1 MFRKIALG
9 TSLLAVSIGANSC
22 FADEPKAD
30 LNSVEHII
38 VIYMENRSFD
48 NLFGFFPNAD
58 GIAAAGATKIQV
70 DKNGRPYDFFP
81 RVMQDYYDERH
92 LKQFRIDQRFPA
104 NLPNQPFSIDAYVP
118 IGDQIG
124 DPIHRFYHQQA
135 QIDGGLMDRFVA
147 YSNMGPL
154 VMGFYDGSKTK
165 LWEYA
170 QHYTLASG

>member
-30 LNSVEHII
+30 LNSVEH
-38 VIYMENRSFD
+38 N
-48 NLFGFFPNAD
+48 
-58 GIAAAGATKIQV
+58 
-70 DKNGRPYDFFP
+70 
-81 RVMQDYYDERH
+81 DERH

-118 IGDQIG
+118 IGDKTG

-135 QIDGGLMDRFVA
+135 QTDGGLMDRFVA